1 LRLVLKNKK
10 KRESFNNLI
19 KTGLQTCYCGF
30 DPTASSL
37 HIGNLL
43 AIIFLIHCQRAGHT
57 PIVVIG
63 SATALIGDPS
73 GRSQER
79 NQMNN
84 NEIISNTEK
93 IQNKIANIFNN
104 HEQLFWTSDK
114 MNQNSL
120 LPRLKYNLLIT
131 ILCV

>member
-1 LRLVLKNKK
+1 M
-10 KRESFNNLI
+10 
-19 KTGLQTCYCGF
+19 
-30 DPTASSL
+30 
-37 HIGNLL
+37 L
-43 AIIFLIHCQRAGHT
+43 AILFLIHCQRAGHT

-93 IQNKIANIFNN
+93 IQNKIANIFKN
-104 HEQLFWTSDK
+104 HEQLFWTNDK
-114 MNQNSL
+114 MNQNSF
-120 LPRLKYNLLIT
+120 LPKLKYIICLN
-131 ILCV
+131 ILCLLKFIK